1 MSDVF
6 ATEMVDMKVLS
17 TDGDNVGTL
26 SNLVIDQ
33 KTGDV
38 VDMIVK
44 LDLDADRAGLQV
56 TDRGLA
62 LVPFESI
69 TAIKDYIV
77 IDRNRG

>member
-17 TDGDNVGTL
+17 TDGGKVGTL

-33 KTGDV
+33 KSGAV

-44 LDLDADRAGLQV
+44 LDPDADRAGLQV

-62 LVPFESI
+62 VVPFGSVR
-69 TAIKDYIV
+69 AINDYIV
-77 IDRNRG
+77 VDRNRG

>member
-69 TAIKDYIV
+69 RAIKDYIV